1 MKGDNMTKSKD
12 KNQEHNYK
20 KAPLTPPDL
29 DKVKE
34 VADNDKQKDLKDNK
48 VENKNKAFTTNKG
61 LKIAE
66 DGISLK
72 AGDRGPTLMEDFHF
86 REKIQHFDHERIP
99 ERIVHAR
106 GVGAH
111 GVFKCTKDMSEY
123 TKACLFTEV
132 GKETPLFTRI
142 STVAGF
148 RGSTDTARDVRGFA
162 IKFYTEEGNY
172 DIAGNNIPVFII
184 QDAIKFP
191 DFVHAVKPEPDTE
204 VPQAQSAHD
213 TFWDFVSRN
222 QESAHM
228 TMWQMS
234 DRAIP
239 RSLRMVDGFGVHT
252 FRFINEDGKGTFVRF
267 QWNPQLGVHSRVW
280 DETLKVSGNDP
291 DSHRKDL
298 YDSINEGDYPVWD
311 FCVQLL
317 PEEKEFD
324 FDFDI
329 LDPTKVW
336 PESDIEKIKIGEI
349 TLNKNVDNY
358 FAETEQVA
366 FNPGNVIPGIDFSN
380 DPLLQ
385 GRLFSYTDT
394 QLIRLGG
401 PNFAQI
407 PINRPISEVH
417 NNQRDGWHQHMIP
430 KGPVSYMKSS
440 IDDQSPYYA
449 DASQGGYEHYQEK
462 IDARKVQARAD
473 SFRDHFSQATMF
485 YKSLSKVEQQ
495 HIINA
500 FSFELSKVKR
510 PEIRQNV
517 VDMFANVDKDMADE
531 IAKNVGAQMA
541 NAERGFDP
549 EGIKPIKKI
558 QDSRVPEFSQENTI
572 FKPDTLKVGIYS
584 DDEDDFDFKGL
595 TKAIKDKKAKAE
607 IIQGN
612 LQDTKDGVMVTH
624 RYETVHPV
632 LEDALIVIVPEKP
645 SHNFKKNIG
654 EFVSETFKH
663 YKPLWIIGDPS
674 DILTEDQQKADGV
687 MVSKD
692 SKDIDK
698 FIENL
703 TKQRFW
709 DRDGSN

>member
-687 MVSKD
+687 MISKD

>member
-1 MKGDNMTKSKD
+1 MANKED
-12 KNQEHNYK
+12 KNQKYDFK
-20 KAPLTPPDL
+20 KAPLTPPDI
-29 DKVKE
+29 DKVEQVK
-34 VADNDKQKDLKDNK
+34 DNAKQKDLETNKVDNK
-48 VENKNKAFTTNKG
+48 GKAFTTNKG
-61 LKIAE
+61 LKMAE
-66 DGISLK
+66 DEFSLK
-72 AGDRGPTLMEDFHF
+72 AGRRGPTLLEDFHL
-86 REKIQHFDHERIP
+86 REKIMHFDHERIP

-123 TKACLFTEV
+123 TKASLFTQE

-148 RGSTDTARDVRGFA
+148 RGSTDTPRDVRGFA
-162 IKFYTEEGNY
+162 LKFYTDEGNY
-172 DIAGNNIPVFII
+172 DIVGNNIPVFFI

-213 TFWDFVSRN
+213 TFWDFVSKN
-222 QESAHM
+222 QESAH
-228 TMWQMS
+228 TVMWAMS

-239 RSLRMVDGFGVHT
+239 LSLRMMDGFAVHT
-252 FRFINEDGKGTFVRF
+252 FRFVNAEGKGTFVRF

-291 DSHRKDL
+291 DSQRKDL
-298 YDSINEGDYPVWD
+298 YDAIDEGNYPVWD

-324 FDFDI
+324 YPFDI

-336 PESDIEKIKIGEI
+336 PEEDIPKVKIGEI
-349 TLNKNVDNY
+349 TLNRNVDNY

-366 FNPGNVIPGIDFSN
+366 FNPGNVVPGIDFSN

-394 QLIRLGG
+394 QLLRLGG

-417 NNQRDGWHQHMIP
+417 NNQRDGWHQHMIN
-430 KGPVSYMKSS
+430 KGPVSYHKSA
-440 IDDQSPYYA
+440 IDDQSPYYE
-449 DASQGGYEHYQEK
+449 SPENGGYEHYQEK
-462 IDARKVQARAD
+462 IDGRAIKDRDD
-473 SFRDHFSQATMF
+473 SFRDHFSQATSF
-485 YKSLSKVEQQ
+485 YKSLSKVEQE
-495 HIINA
+495 HIKNA

-517 VDMFANVDKDMADE
+517 VDMFANVDKDMAAE
-531 IAKNVGAQMA
+531 IAKNVGADTPD
-541 NAERGFDP
+541 AERGFDP
-549 EGIKPIKKI
+549 VGIKASKEALEVKM
-558 QDSRVPEFSQENTI
+558 PEFSQENTI

-584 DDEDDFDFKGL
+584 DSDDDFDFKSL
-595 TKAIKDKKAKAE
+595 VKSIKNSKAKAE
-607 IIQGN
+607 IIQAD

-624 RYETVHPV
+624 RYETIHPV
-632 LEDALIVIVPEKP
+632 LEDALIIVVPEKP
-645 SHNFKKNIG
+645 SHEFSKNVG
-654 EFVSETFKH
+654 EFAKETFKH
-663 YKPLWIIGDPS
+663 YKPLWIIGDAS
-674 DILTEDQQKADGV
+674 DILSDDQQKADGV
-687 MVSKD
+687 MVTKD

>member
-1 MKGDNMTKSKD
+1 MAKGKD
-12 KNQEHNYK
+12 KDQEHNYK

-531 IAKNVGAQMA
+531 IAKNVGAEKA

-663 YKPLWIIGDPS
+663 YKPLWIIGDPL

-687 MVSKD
+687 MISKD

>member
-1 MKGDNMTKSKD
+1 MAKKDNENKTHD
-12 KNQEHNYK
+12 FK
-20 KAPLTPPDL
+20 KAPLTPPGL
-29 DKVKE
+29 DKAKE
-34 VADNDKQKDLKDNK
+34 VADNDKQKQLKNHK
-48 VENKNKAFTTNKG
+48 VDNKNKAFTTNKG

-66 DGISLK
+66 DEFSLK
-72 AGDRGPTLMEDFHF
+72 TGERGPTLIEDFHF
-86 REKIQHFDHERIP
+86 REKMQHFDHERIP

-123 TKACLFTEV
+123 TKAGLFTEE
-132 GKETPLFTRI
+132 GKETALFTRI

-148 RGSTDTARDVRGFA
+148 RGSTDTPRDVRGFA
-162 IKFYTEEGNY
+162 LKFYTDEGNY
-172 DIAGNNIPVFII
+172 DLVGNNMPVFII

-213 TFWDFVSRN
+213 TFWDFVTRN

-239 RSLRMVDGFGVHT
+239 RSLRMIDGFGVHT
-252 FRFINEDGKGTFVRF
+252 YRFVNAEGKGTFVRF
-267 QWNPQLGVHSRVW
+267 QWNPHLGVHSRVW

-298 YDSINEGDYPVWD
+298 YDAIDEGDYPVWD

-336 PESDIEKIKIGEI
+336 PEEDIEKIKIGEI

-366 FNPGNVIPGIDFSN
+366 FNPGNVVPGIDFSN

-407 PINRPISEVH
+407 PINRPIVDVN

-430 KGPVSYMKSS
+430 KGPVSYMKST

-449 DASQGGYEHYQEK
+449 TPEEGGYEHYQEK
-462 IDARKVQARAD
+462 IDASKIQARAE
-473 SFRDHFSQATMF
+473 SFKDHFSQATAF
-485 YKSLSKVEQQ
+485 YKSLSEVEQD
-495 HIINA
+495 HIKNA
-500 FSFELSKVKR
+500 FSFELAKVKR

-517 VDMFANVDKDMADE
+517 VDMFANVDEDLAKE
-531 IAKNVGAQMA
+531 IAKNIGADTPD
-541 NAERGFDP
+541 AERGFDP
-549 EGIKPIKKI
+549 AGVKPTKEALKV
-558 QDSRVPEFSQENTI
+558 RMPEFSQEDTI

-595 TKAIKDKKAKAE
+595 TKSLKDKKAKPE
-607 IIQGN
+607 IIQEN

-632 LEDALIVIVPEKP
+632 LEDALIVVVPEKP
-645 SHNFKKNIG
+645 SHAFKKNVG
-654 EFVSETFKH
+654 EFVKETFKH
-663 YKPLWIIGDPS
+663 YKPLWIIGDAT
-674 DILTEDQQKADGV
+674 DILAEDKQKAEGV
-687 MVSKD
+687 MVTND

>member
-1 MKGDNMTKSKD
+1 MAKKED
-12 KNQEHNYK
+12 KNQEHNFK

-34 VADNDKQKDLKDNK
+34 VADNDKQKQLNNHKVDNK
-48 VENKNKAFTTNKG
+48 DQAFTTNKG

-66 DGISLK
+66 DEFSLK
-72 AGDRGPTLMEDFHF
+72 AGERGPTLIEDFHF
-86 REKIQHFDHERIP
+86 REKMQHFDHERIP

-123 TKACLFTEV
+123 TKAGLFTEE
-132 GKETPLFTRI
+132 GKETALFTRI

-148 RGSTDTARDVRGFA
+148 RGSTDTPRDVRGFA
-162 IKFYTEEGNY
+162 LKFYTDEGNY
-172 DIAGNNIPVFII
+172 DLVGNNMPVFII

-213 TFWDFVSRN
+213 TFWDFVTRN

-239 RSLRMVDGFGVHT
+239 RSLRMIDGFGIHT
-252 FRFINEDGKGTFVRF
+252 YRFVNAEGKGTFVRF
-267 QWNPQLGVHSRVW
+267 QWNPHLGVHSRVW

-291 DSHRKDL
+291 DSQRKDL
-298 YDSINEGDYPVWD
+298 YDAIDEGDYPVWD

-317 PEEKEFD
+317 PEENEFD

-336 PESDIEKIKIGEI
+336 PEEDIEKIKIGEI

-366 FNPGNVIPGIDFSN
+366 FNPGNVVPGIDFSN

-407 PINRPISEVH
+407 PINRPIVDVH

-430 KGPVSYMKSS
+430 KGPVSYMKSA

-449 DASQGGYEHYQEK
+449 TPEEGGYEHYQEK
-462 IDARKVQARAD
+462 IDARKIQARAE
-473 SFRDHFSQATMF
+473 SFKDHFSQATAF
-485 YKSLSKVEQQ
+485 YKSLSEVEQD
-495 HIINA
+495 HIKNA

-517 VDMFANVDKDMADE
+517 VDMFANVDEDLAKE
-531 IAKNVGAQMA
+531 IAKNIGADSP

-549 EGIKPIKKI
+549 AGVKPTKEALKV
-558 QDSRVPEFSQENTI
+558 RMPEFSQEDTI

-595 TKAIKDKKAKAE
+595 TKALKDKKAKPE
-607 IIQGN
+607 IIQEN

-632 LEDALIVIVPEKP
+632 LEDALIVVVPEKP
-645 SHNFKKNIG
+645 SQAFKKNVG
-654 EFVSETFKH
+654 EFVKETFKH
-663 YKPLWIIGDPS
+663 YKPLWIIGDPT
-674 DILTEDQQKADGV
+674 DILADDKQKAEGV
-687 MVSKD
+687 MVTKD
-692 SKDIDK
+692 SKEIDK

-709 DRDGSN
+709 DRDGSI

>member
-1 MKGDNMTKSKD
+1 MAKKED
-12 KNQEHNYK
+12 KNQEHNFK

-34 VADNDKQKDLKDNK
+34 VADNDKQKQLNNHKVDNK
-48 VENKNKAFTTNKG
+48 DQAFTTNKG

-66 DGISLK
+66 DEFSLK
-72 AGDRGPTLMEDFHF
+72 AGERGPTLIEDFHF
-86 REKIQHFDHERIP
+86 REKMQHFDHERIP

-123 TKACLFTEV
+123 TKAGLFTEE
-132 GKETPLFTRI
+132 GKETALFTRI

-148 RGSTDTARDVRGFA
+148 RGSTDTPRDVRGFA
-162 IKFYTEEGNY
+162 LKFYTDEGNY
-172 DIAGNNIPVFII
+172 DLVGNNMPVFII

-213 TFWDFVSRN
+213 TFWDFVTRN

-239 RSLRMVDGFGVHT
+239 RSLRMIDGFGIHT
-252 FRFINEDGKGTFVRF
+252 YRFVNAEGKGTFVRF
-267 QWNPQLGVHSRVW
+267 QWNPHLGVHSRVW

-291 DSHRKDL
+291 DSQRKDL
-298 YDSINEGDYPVWD
+298 YDAIDEGDYPVWD

-336 PESDIEKIKIGEI
+336 PEEDIEKIKIGEI

-366 FNPGNVIPGIDFSN
+366 FNPGNVVPGIDFSN

-407 PINRPISEVH
+407 PINRPIVDVH

-430 KGPVSYMKSS
+430 KGPVSYMKSA

-449 DASQGGYEHYQEK
+449 TPEEGGYEHYQEK
-462 IDARKVQARAD
+462 IDARKIQARAE
-473 SFRDHFSQATMF
+473 SFKDHFSQATAF
-485 YKSLSKVEQQ
+485 YKSLSEVEQD
-495 HIINA
+495 HIKNA

-517 VDMFANVDKDMADE
+517 VDMFANVDEDLAKE
-531 IAKNVGAQMA
+531 IAKNIGADTP

-549 EGIKPIKKI
+549 AGVKPTKEALKV
-558 QDSRVPEFSQENTI
+558 RMPEFSQEDTI

-595 TKAIKDKKAKAE
+595 TKALKDKKAKPE
-607 IIQGN
+607 IIQEN

-632 LEDALIVIVPEKP
+632 LEDALIVVVPEK
-645 SHNFKKNIG
+645 SSQAFKKNVG
-654 EFVSETFKH
+654 EFVKETFKH
-663 YKPLWIIGDPS
+663 YKPLWIIGDPT
-674 DILTEDQQKADGV
+674 DILADDKQKAEGV
-687 MVSKD
+687 MVTKD
-692 SKDIDK
+692 GKEIDK

-709 DRDGSN
+709 DRDGSI

>member
-1 MKGDNMTKSKD
+1 MAKKDD
-12 KNQEHNYK
+12 KNQKHNFK

-34 VADNDKQKDLKDNK
+34 VADNDKQKQLKNHKVDNK
-48 VENKNKAFTTNKG
+48 DQAFTTNKG

-66 DGISLK
+66 DEFSLK
-72 AGDRGPTLMEDFHF
+72 AGERGPTLIEDFHL
-86 REKIQHFDHERIP
+86 REKIMHFDHERIP

-123 TKACLFTEV
+123 TKAGLFTEE
-132 GKETPLFTRI
+132 GKETALFTRI

-148 RGSTDTARDVRGFA
+148 RGSTDTPRDVRGFA
-162 IKFYTEEGNY
+162 LKFYTEEGNY
-172 DIAGNNIPVFII
+172 DLVGNNMPIFII

-239 RSLRMVDGFGVHT
+239 RSLRMIDGFGIHT
-252 FRFINEDGKGTFVRF
+252 YRFVNAEGKGTFVRF

-298 YDSINEGDYPVWD
+298 YDAIDEGDYPVWD

-336 PESDIEKIKIGEI
+336 PEEDIEKIKIGEI

-366 FNPGNVIPGIDFSN
+366 FNPGNVVPGIDFSN

-407 PINRPISEVH
+407 PINRPIVDVH

-430 KGPVSYMKSS
+430 KGPVSYMKST

-449 DASQGGYEHYQEK
+449 KPEEGGYEHYQEK
-462 IDARKVQARAD
+462 IDARKIQARAE
-473 SFRDHFSQATMF
+473 SFRDHFSQATAF
-485 YKSLSKVEQQ
+485 YKSLSEVEQD
-495 HIINA
+495 HIKNA
-500 FSFELSKVKR
+500 FSFELAKVKR

-517 VDMFANVDKDMADE
+517 VDMFVNVDEDLAKE
-531 IAKNVGAQMA
+531 IAKNIGADTPD
-541 NAERGFDP
+541 AERGFDP
-549 EGIKPIKKI
+549 AGVKPTKEALKV
-558 QDSRVPEFSQENTI
+558 RMPEFSQEKTI

-595 TKAIKDKKAKAE
+595 TKALKDKKAKPE
-607 IIQGN
+607 IIQEN

-632 LEDALIVIVPEKP
+632 LEDALIVVVPEKP
-645 SHNFKKNIG
+645 SHDFKKNVG
-654 EFVSETFKH
+654 EFVDETFKH
-663 YKPLWIIGDPS
+663 YKPLWIIGDAT
-674 DILTEDQQKADGV
+674 DILAEDKQKADGV
-687 MVSKD
+687 MVTKD

>member
-1 MKGDNMTKSKD
+1 MAKKQDNNK
-12 KNQEHNYK
+12 EHDFK
-20 KAPLTPPDL
+20 KAPLTPPDI
-29 DKVKE
+29 DKVE
-34 VADNDKQKDLKDNK
+34 QVADNAKQKDLEYNK
-48 VENKNKAFTTNKG
+48 VDNKNKAFTTNKG
-61 LKIAE
+61 LKMAE
-66 DGISLK
+66 DEFSLK
-72 AGDRGPTLMEDFHF
+72 AGRRGPTLIEDFHL
-86 REKIQHFDHERIP
+86 REKIMHFDHERIP

-123 TKACLFTEV
+123 TKASIFTEE

-148 RGSTDTARDVRGFA
+148 RGSTDTPRDVRGFA
-162 IKFYTEEGNY
+162 LKFYTEEGNY
-172 DIAGNNIPVFII
+172 DIVGNNMPIFII

-239 RSLRMVDGFGVHT
+239 RSLRMIDGFGIHT
-252 FRFINEDGKGTFVRF
+252 FRFVNAEGKGTFVRF

-291 DSHRKDL
+291 DSQRKDL
-298 YDSINEGDYPVWD
+298 YDAIDEGDYPVWD

-324 FDFDI
+324 FPFDI

-336 PESDIEKIKIGEI
+336 PEEHIEKIKIGEI
-349 TLNKNVDNY
+349 TLNRNVDNF

-366 FNPGNVIPGIDFSN
+366 FNPGNVIPGIDFTN

-394 QLIRLGG
+394 QLLRLGG

-417 NNQRDGWHQHMIP
+417 NNQRDGWHQHMIN
-430 KGPVSYMKSS
+430 KGPVSYHKSA
-440 IDDQSPYYA
+440 IDDQSPYYESA
-449 DASQGGYEHYQEK
+449 ENGGYEHYQEK
-462 IDARKVQARAD
+462 IDGVVIKDRDD
-473 SFRDHFSQATMF
+473 SFRDHFSQATAF
-485 YKSLSKVEQQ
+485 YKSLSEVEQK
-495 HIINA
+495 HIKDA
-500 FSFELSKVKR
+500 FSFELSKVRR

-517 VDMFANVDKDMADE
+517 VDMFANVDEKLAEE
-531 IAKNVGAQMA
+531 IAKNVGAQKP

-549 EGIKPIKKI
+549 VGVKPSKEA
-558 QDSRVPEFSQENTI
+558 QDVKMPEFSQEATI
-572 FKPDTLKVGIYS
+572 FKADTLKVGIYS
-584 DDEDDFDFKGL
+584 DNDDNFDFKGL
-595 TKAIKDKKAKAE
+595 VKSIKDNNAKAE
-607 IIQGN
+607 IIQGD
-612 LQDTKDGVMVTH
+612 LQDTKDGQMVKH

-632 LEDALIVIVPEKP
+632 LEDALIVVVPEKP
-645 SHNFKKNIG
+645 SHDFIKNVG
-654 EFVSETFKH
+654 EFVEETFKH
-663 YKPLWIIGDPS
+663 YKPIWVIGDAS
-674 DILTEDQQKADGV
+674 DILSSEQEKADGV
-687 MVSKD
+687 MVTKD

-703 TKQRFW
+703 AKQRFW

>member
-1 MKGDNMTKSKD
+1 MRVCIKRPNVNKIKGDNNGKKQD
-12 KNQEHNYK
+12 NNKEHDFK
-20 KAPLTPPDL
+20 KAPLTPPDI
-29 DKVKE
+29 DKVE
-34 VADNDKQKDLKDNK
+34 QVADNAKQKDLEYNK
-48 VENKNKAFTTNKG
+48 VDNKNKAFTTNKG
-61 LKIAE
+61 LKMAE
-66 DGISLK
+66 DEFSLK
-72 AGDRGPTLMEDFHF
+72 AGRRGPTLIEDFHL
-86 REKIQHFDHERIP
+86 REKIMHFDHERIP

-123 TKACLFTEV
+123 TKASIFTEE

-148 RGSTDTARDVRGFA
+148 RGSTDTPRDVRGFA
-162 IKFYTEEGNY
+162 LKFYTEEGNY
-172 DIAGNNIPVFII
+172 DIVGNNMPIFII

-239 RSLRMVDGFGVHT
+239 RSLRMIDGFGVHT
-252 FRFINEDGKGTFVRF
+252 YRFVNAEGKGTFVRF

-291 DSHRKDL
+291 DSQRKDL
-298 YDSINEGDYPVWD
+298 YDAIDEGDYPVWD

-336 PESDIEKIKIGEI
+336 PEEDIEKIKIGEI

-366 FNPGNVIPGIDFSN
+366 FNPGNVVPGIDFSN

-401 PNFAQI
+401 PNFAHI
-407 PINRPISEVH
+407 PINRPIVDVN

-430 KGPVSYMKSS
+430 KGPVSYMNS
-440 IDDQSPYYA
+440 Y
-449 DASQGGYEHYQEK
+449 
-462 IDARKVQARAD
+462 
-473 SFRDHFSQATMF
+473 
-485 YKSLSKVEQQ
+485 
-495 HIINA
+495 
-500 FSFELSKVKR
+500 
-510 PEIRQNV
+510 
-517 VDMFANVDKDMADE
+517 
-531 IAKNVGAQMA
+531 
-541 NAERGFDP
+541 
-549 EGIKPIKKI
+549 
-558 QDSRVPEFSQENTI
+558 
-572 FKPDTLKVGIYS
+572 
-584 DDEDDFDFKGL
+584 
-595 TKAIKDKKAKAE
+595 
-607 IIQGN
+607 
-612 LQDTKDGVMVTH
+612 
-624 RYETVHPV
+624 
-632 LEDALIVIVPEKP
+632 
-645 SHNFKKNIG
+645 
-654 EFVSETFKH
+654 
-663 YKPLWIIGDPS
+663 
-674 DILTEDQQKADGV
+674 
-687 MVSKD
+687 
-692 SKDIDK
+692 
-698 FIENL
+698 
-703 TKQRFW
+703 
-709 DRDGSN
+709 

>member
-1 MKGDNMTKSKD
+1 MAKKQDNNK
-12 KNQEHNYK
+12 EHDFK
-20 KAPLTPPDL
+20 KAPLTPPDI
-29 DKVKE
+29 DKVE
-34 VADNDKQKDLKDNK
+34 QVADNAKQKDLEYNK
-48 VENKNKAFTTNKG
+48 VDNKNKAFTTNKG
-61 LKIAE
+61 LKMAE
-66 DGISLK
+66 DEFSLK
-72 AGDRGPTLMEDFHF
+72 AGRRGPTLIEDFHL
-86 REKIQHFDHERIP
+86 REKIMHFDHERIP

-123 TKACLFTEV
+123 TKASIFTEE

-148 RGSTDTARDVRGFA
+148 RGSTDTPRDVRGFA
-162 IKFYTEEGNY
+162 LKFYTEEGNY
-172 DIAGNNIPVFII
+172 DIVGNNIPVFFI

-228 TMWQMS
+228 TMWAMS

-239 RSLRMVDGFGVHT
+239 LSLRMMDGFAVHT
-252 FRFINEDGKGTFVRF
+252 FRFVNAEGKGTFVRF

-291 DSHRKDL
+291 DSQRKDL
-298 YDSINEGDYPVWD
+298 YDAIDEGNYPVWD

-324 FDFDI
+324 FPFDI

-336 PESDIEKIKIGEI
+336 PEEHIEKIKIGEI
-349 TLNKNVDNY
+349 TLNRNVDNF

-366 FNPGNVIPGIDFSN
+366 FNPGNVIPGIDFTN

-394 QLIRLGG
+394 QLLRLGG

-417 NNQRDGWHQHMIP
+417 NNQRDGWHQHMIN
-430 KGPVSYMKSS
+430 KGPVSYHKSA
-440 IDDQSPYYA
+440 IDDQSPYYESA
-449 DASQGGYEHYQEK
+449 ENGGYEHYQEK
-462 IDARKVQARAD
+462 IDGVVIKDRDD
-473 SFRDHFSQATMF
+473 SFRDHFSQATAF
-485 YKSLSKVEQQ
+485 YKSLSEVEQK
-495 HIINA
+495 HIKDA
-500 FSFELSKVKR
+500 FSFELSKVRR

-517 VDMFANVDKDMADE
+517 VDMFANVDEKLAEE
-531 IAKNVGAQMA
+531 IAKNVGAQKP

-549 EGIKPIKKI
+549 AGVKPSKEAQAVKM
-558 QDSRVPEFSQENTI
+558 PEFSQEDTI
-572 FKPDTLKVGIYS
+572 FKADTLKVGIYS
-584 DDEDDFDFKGL
+584 DNDDDFDFKGL
-595 TKAIKDKKAKAE
+595 VKAIKDNKAKAE
-607 IIQGN
+607 IIQGD
-612 LQDTKDGVMVTH
+612 LQDTKDGQMVKH

-632 LEDALIVIVPEKP
+632 LEDALIVVVPEKP
-645 SHNFKKNIG
+645 SHDFSKNVG
-654 EFVSETFKH
+654 EFVEETFKH
-663 YKPLWIIGDPS
+663 YKPIWVIGDAS
-674 DILTEDQQKADGV
+674 DILSSEQEKADGV
-687 MVSKD
+687 MVTKD

-703 TKQRFW
+703 AKQRFW
-709 DRDGSN
+709 GRDGSN

>member
-1 MKGDNMTKSKD
+1 MAKKED
-12 KNQEHNYK
+12 KNQEHNFK

-34 VADNDKQKDLKDNK
+34 VADNDKQKQLNNHKVDNK
-48 VENKNKAFTTNKG
+48 DQAFTTNKG

-66 DGISLK
+66 DEFSLK
-72 AGDRGPTLMEDFHF
+72 AGERGPTLIEDFHF
-86 REKIQHFDHERIP
+86 REKMQHFDHERIP

-123 TKACLFTEV
+123 TKAGLFTEE
-132 GKETPLFTRI
+132 GKETALFTRI

-148 RGSTDTARDVRGFA
+148 RGSTDTPRDVRGFA
-162 IKFYTEEGNY
+162 LKFYTDEGNY
-172 DIAGNNIPVFII
+172 DLVGNNMPVFII

-213 TFWDFVSRN
+213 TFWDFVTRN

-239 RSLRMVDGFGVHT
+239 RSLRMIDGFGIHT
-252 FRFINEDGKGTFVRF
+252 YRFVNAEGKGTFVRF
-267 QWNPQLGVHSRVW
+267 QWNPHLGVHSRVW

-291 DSHRKDL
+291 DSQRKDL
-298 YDSINEGDYPVWD
+298 YDAIDEGDYPVWD

-336 PESDIEKIKIGEI
+336 PEEDIEKIKIGEI

-366 FNPGNVIPGIDFSN
+366 FNPGNVVPGIDFSN

-407 PINRPISEVH
+407 PINRPIVDVH

-430 KGPVSYMKSS
+430 KGPVSYMKSA

-449 DASQGGYEHYQEK
+449 TPEEGGYEHYQEK
-462 IDARKVQARAD
+462 IDARKIQARAE
-473 SFRDHFSQATMF
+473 SFKDHFSQATAF
-485 YKSLSKVEQQ
+485 YKSLSEVEQD
-495 HIINA
+495 HIKNA

-517 VDMFANVDKDMADE
+517 VDMFANVDEDLAKE
-531 IAKNVGAQMA
+531 IAKNIGADTP

-549 EGIKPIKKI
+549 AGVKPTKEALKV
-558 QDSRVPEFSQENTI
+558 RMPEFSQEDTI

-595 TKAIKDKKAKAE
+595 TKALKDKKAKPE
-607 IIQGN
+607 IIQEN

-632 LEDALIVIVPEKP
+632 LEDALIVVVPEKP
-645 SHNFKKNIG
+645 SQAFKKNVG
-654 EFVSETFKH
+654 EFVKETFKH
-663 YKPLWIIGDPS
+663 YKPLWIIGDPT
-674 DILTEDQQKADGV
+674 DILADDKQKAEGV
-687 MVSKD
+687 MVTKD
-692 SKDIDK
+692 SKEINK

-709 DRDGSN
+709 DRDGSI

>member
-1 MKGDNMTKSKD
+1 MAKNKD
-12 KNQEHNYK
+12 KNQEHKYK

-34 VADNDKQKDLKDNK
+34 VTDNDKQKDLKANKVDNK
-48 VENKNKAFTTNKG
+48 GEAFTTNKG
-61 LKIAE
+61 LKLSE
-66 DGISLK
+66 EEFSLK

-86 REKIQHFDHERIP
+86 REKMQHFDHERIP

-123 TKACLFTEV
+123 TKAGLFTEV
-132 GKETPLFTRI
+132 GKETALFTRI
-142 STVAGF
+142 STVAGS
-148 RGSTDTARDVRGFA
+148 RGSVDTPRDVRGFA
-162 IKFYTEEGNY
+162 LKFYTDEGNY
-172 DIAGNNIPVFII
+172 DLVGNNIPVFFI

-213 TFWDFVSRN
+213 TFWDFITRN

-228 TMWQMS
+228 TMWAMS

-239 RSLRMVDGFGVHT
+239 LNLRTIDGFGVHT
-252 FRFINEDGKGTFVRF
+252 YRFVNAEGKGTYVRF

-291 DSHRKDL
+291 DSQRKDL
-298 YDSINEGDYPVWD
+298 YEAIDEGNYPVWD

-366 FNPGNVIPGIDFSN
+366 FNPGNVVPGIDFSN

-394 QLIRLGG
+394 QLLRLGG

-407 PINRPISEVH
+407 PINRPIVEVH
-417 NNQRDGWHQHMIP
+417 NNQRDGWHQDMIA
-430 KGPVSYMKSS
+430 KGPVSYMKSA
-440 IDDQSPYYA
+440 IDDQSPHYP
-449 DASQGGYEHYQEK
+449 DASEGGYEHYQEK
-462 IDARKVQARAD
+462 VDGKKIQARTE

-485 YKSLSKVEQQ
+485 YKSLSEVEQE

-517 VDMFANVDKDMADE
+517 VDMFANVDEDMAKE
-531 IAKNVGAQMA
+531 IAKNIGTESPDK
-541 NAERGFDP
+541 ERGFDP
-549 EGIKPIKKI
+549 EGIKAIKKV

-572 FKPDTLKVGIYS
+572 FKADTLKVGIYS

-595 TKAIKDKKAKAE
+595 IKGLEDKKAKAE
-607 IIQGN
+607 IIQAN
-612 LQDTKDGVMVTH
+612 LQNTKDGSMVKH
-624 RYETVHPV
+624 RYESIHPS
-632 LEDALIVIVPEKP
+632 LEDALIIVVPKKA
-645 SHNFKKNIG
+645 SKAFKKNVG
-654 EFVSETFKH
+654 EFANETFKH
-663 YKPLWIIGDPS
+663 YKPLWIIGDPK
-674 DILTEDQQKADGV
+674 DILSEDKQKAEGV

-692 SKDIDK
+692 AKDIDK

-703 TKQRFW
+703 TQQRFW
-709 DRDGSN
+709 NRDGSN

>member
-1 MKGDNMTKSKD
+1 MANKED
-12 KNQEHNYK
+12 KNQKYDFK
-20 KAPLTPPDL
+20 KAPLTPPDI
-29 DKVKE
+29 DKVEQVK
-34 VADNDKQKDLKDNK
+34 DNAKQKDLETNKVDNK
-48 VENKNKAFTTNKG
+48 GKAFTTNKG
-61 LKIAE
+61 LKMAE
-66 DGISLK
+66 DEFSLK
-72 AGDRGPTLMEDFHF
+72 AGRRGPTLLEDFHL
-86 REKIQHFDHERIP
+86 REKIMHFDHERIP

-123 TKACLFTEV
+123 TKASLFTQE

-148 RGSTDTARDVRGFA
+148 RGSTDTPRDVRGFA
-162 IKFYTEEGNY
+162 LKFYTDEGNY
-172 DIAGNNIPVFII
+172 DIVGNNIPVFFI

-213 TFWDFVSRN
+213 TFWDFVSKN
-222 QESAHM
+222 QESAH
-228 TMWQMS
+228 TVMWAMS

-239 RSLRMVDGFGVHT
+239 LSLRMMDGFAVHT
-252 FRFINEDGKGTFVRF
+252 FRFVNAEGKGTFVRF

-291 DSHRKDL
+291 DSQRKDL
-298 YDSINEGDYPVWD
+298 YDAIDEGNYPVWD

-324 FDFDI
+324 YPFDI

-336 PESDIEKIKIGEI
+336 PEEDIPKVRIGEI
-349 TLNKNVDNY
+349 TLNRNVDNY

-366 FNPGNVIPGIDFSN
+366 FNPGNVVPGIDFSN

-394 QLIRLGG
+394 QLLRLGG

-417 NNQRDGWHQHMIP
+417 NNQRDGWHQHMIN
-430 KGPVSYMKSS
+430 KGPVSYHKSA
-440 IDDQSPYYA
+440 IDDQSPYYESPE
-449 DASQGGYEHYQEK
+449 DGGYEHYQEK
-462 IDARKVQARAD
+462 IDGRAIKDRDD
-473 SFRDHFSQATMF
+473 SFRDHFSQATSF
-485 YKSLSKVEQQ
+485 YKSLSKVEQE
-495 HIINA
+495 HIKNA

-517 VDMFANVDKDMADE
+517 VDMFANVDKDMAAE
-531 IAKNVGAQMA
+531 IAKNVGADTPD
-541 NAERGFDP
+541 AERGFDP
-549 EGIKPIKKI
+549 VGIKASKEALEVKM
-558 QDSRVPEFSQENTI
+558 PEFSQENTI

-584 DDEDDFDFKGL
+584 DSDDDFDFKSL
-595 TKAIKDKKAKAE
+595 VKSIKDSKAKAE
-607 IIQGN
+607 IIQAD

-624 RYETVHPV
+624 RYETIHPV
-632 LEDALIVIVPEKP
+632 LEDALIIVVPEKP
-645 SHNFKKNIG
+645 SHEFSKNVG
-654 EFVSETFKH
+654 EFAKETFKH
-663 YKPLWIIGDPS
+663 YKPLWIIGDAR
-674 DILTEDQQKADGV
+674 DILSDDQQKADGV
-687 MVSKD
+687 MVTKD

>member
-1 MKGDNMTKSKD
+1 MAKKDNENKKYD
-12 KNQEHNYK
+12 FK
-20 KAPLTPPDL
+20 KAPLTPPGL

-34 VADNDKQKDLKDNK
+34 VSDNDKQKQLKNHK
-48 VENKNKAFTTNKG
+48 VDNKNKAFTTNKG

-66 DGISLK
+66 DEISLK
-72 AGDRGPTLMEDFHF
+72 VGDRGPTLIEDFHF
-86 REKIQHFDHERIP
+86 REKMQHFDHERIP

-123 TKACLFTEV
+123 TKAGLFTEE
-132 GKETPLFTRI
+132 GKETALFTRI

-162 IKFYTEEGNY
+162 LKFYTDEGNY
-172 DIAGNNIPVFII
+172 DLVGNNIPVFII

-239 RSLRMVDGFGVHT
+239 RSLRMIDGFGVHT
-252 FRFINEDGKGTFVRF
+252 YRFINEEGKGTFVRF

-280 DETLKVSGNDP
+280 DETLKVSGADP

-298 YDSINEGDYPVWD
+298 YDAIDGGDYPVWD

-317 PEEKEFD
+317 PEDKEFD

-336 PESDIEKIKIGEI
+336 PEEDIEKIKIGEI
-349 TLNKNVDNY
+349 ILNKNVDNY

-366 FNPGNVIPGIDFSN
+366 FNPGNVVPGIDFTN

-407 PINRPISEVH
+407 PINRPIVDVT

-430 KGPVSYMKSS
+430 KGPVAYMKSA

-449 DASQGGYEHYQEK
+449 SAEEGGYEHYQEK
-462 IDARKVQARAD
+462 IDGRKIQARSE
-473 SFRDHFSQATMF
+473 SFRDHFSQATAF
-485 YKSLSKVEQQ
+485 YKSLSEVEQD
-495 HIINA
+495 HIKNA
-500 FSFELSKVKR
+500 FSFELAKVKR

-517 VDMFANVDKDMADE
+517 VDMFANVDEDLAKE
-531 IAKNVGAQMA
+531 IAKNIGADTP

-549 EGIKPIKKI
+549 TGIKPTKEALEV
-558 QDSRVPEFSQENTI
+558 RMPEFSQEDTI

-595 TKAIKDKKAKAE
+595 TKALKDKKAKPE
-607 IIQGN
+607 IIQAN

-624 RYETVHPV
+624 RYQSVHPV
-632 LEDALIVIVPEKP
+632 LEDALIVVVPEKP
-645 SHNFKKNIG
+645 SHEFSKNVG
-654 EFVSETFKH
+654 EFVEETFKH

-674 DILTEDQQKADGV
+674 DILSEDKQKAPGV
-687 MVSKD
+687 IVSED

>member
-462 IDARKVQARAD
+462 IDARKVQTRAD

>member
-1 MKGDNMTKSKD
+1 MANKED
-12 KNQEHNYK
+12 KNQKYDFK
-20 KAPLTPPDL
+20 KAPLTPPDI
-29 DKVKE
+29 DKVEQVK
-34 VADNDKQKDLKDNK
+34 DNAKQKDLETNKVDNK
-48 VENKNKAFTTNKG
+48 GKAFTTNKG
-61 LKIAE
+61 LKMAE
-66 DGISLK
+66 DEFSLK
-72 AGDRGPTLMEDFHF
+72 VGRRGPTLLEDFHL
-86 REKIQHFDHERIP
+86 REKIMHFDHERIP

-123 TKACLFTEV
+123 TKASLFTQE

-148 RGSTDTARDVRGFA
+148 RGSTDTPRDVRGFA
-162 IKFYTEEGNY
+162 LKFYTDEGNY
-172 DIAGNNIPVFII
+172 DIVGNNIPVFFI

-213 TFWDFVSRN
+213 TFWDFVSKN
-222 QESAHM
+222 QESAH
-228 TMWQMS
+228 TVMWAMS

-239 RSLRMVDGFGVHT
+239 LSLRMMDGFAVHT
-252 FRFINEDGKGTFVRF
+252 FRFVNAEGKGTFVRF

-291 DSHRKDL
+291 DSQRKDL
-298 YDSINEGDYPVWD
+298 YDAIDEGNYPVWD

-324 FDFDI
+324 YPFDI

-336 PESDIEKIKIGEI
+336 PEEDIPKVKIGEI
-349 TLNKNVDNY
+349 TLNRNVDNY

-366 FNPGNVIPGIDFSN
+366 FNPGNVVPGIDFSN

-394 QLIRLGG
+394 QLLRLGG

-417 NNQRDGWHQHMIP
+417 NNQRDGWHQHMIN
-430 KGPVSYMKSS
+430 KGPVSYHKSA
-440 IDDQSPYYA
+440 IDDQSPYYESPE
-449 DASQGGYEHYQEK
+449 DGGYEHYQEK
-462 IDARKVQARAD
+462 IDGRAIKDRDD
-473 SFRDHFSQATMF
+473 SFRDHFSQATSF
-485 YKSLSKVEQQ
+485 YKSLSKVEQE
-495 HIINA
+495 HIKNA

-517 VDMFANVDKDMADE
+517 VDMFANVDKDMAAE
-531 IAKNVGAQMA
+531 IAKNVGADTPD
-541 NAERGFDP
+541 AERGFDP
-549 EGIKPIKKI
+549 VGIKASKEALEVKM
-558 QDSRVPEFSQENTI
+558 PEFSQENTI

-584 DDEDDFDFKGL
+584 DSDDDFDFKSL
-595 TKAIKDKKAKAE
+595 VKSIKDSKAKAE
-607 IIQGN
+607 IIQAD

-624 RYETVHPV
+624 RYETIHPV
-632 LEDALIVIVPEKP
+632 LEDALIIVVPEKP
-645 SHNFKKNIG
+645 SHEFSKNVG
-654 EFVSETFKH
+654 EFAKETFKH
-663 YKPLWIIGDPS
+663 YKPLWIIGDAR
-674 DILTEDQQKADGV
+674 DILSDDQQKADGV
-687 MVSKD
+687 MVTKD

>member
-1 MKGDNMTKSKD
+1 MDKKDN
-12 KNQEHNYK
+12 KNKTHDFK
-20 KAPLTPPDL
+20 KAPLTPPGL
-29 DKVKE
+29 DKAKE
-34 VADNDKQKDLKDNK
+34 VADNDKQKQLKNHK
-48 VENKNKAFTTNKG
+48 VDNKNKAFTTNKG

-66 DGISLK
+66 DEFSLK
-72 AGDRGPTLMEDFHF
+72 AGDRGPTLIEDFHF
-86 REKIQHFDHERIP
+86 REKMQHFDHERIP

-123 TKACLFTEV
+123 TKAGLFTEE
-132 GKETPLFTRI
+132 GKETALFTRI

-148 RGSTDTARDVRGFA
+148 RGSTDTPRDVRGFA
-162 IKFYTEEGNY
+162 LKFYTDEGNY
-172 DIAGNNIPVFII
+172 DLVGNNMPVFII

-213 TFWDFVSRN
+213 TFWDFVTRN

-239 RSLRMVDGFGVHT
+239 RSLRMIDGFGVHT
-252 FRFINEDGKGTFVRF
+252 YRFVNAEGKGTFVRF
-267 QWNPQLGVHSRVW
+267 QWNPHLGVHSRVW

-298 YDSINEGDYPVWD
+298 YDAIDEGDYPVWD

-336 PESDIEKIKIGEI
+336 PEEDIEKIKIGEI

-366 FNPGNVIPGIDFSN
+366 FNPGNVVPGIDFSN

-407 PINRPISEVH
+407 PINRPIVDVN

-430 KGPVSYMKSS
+430 KGPVSYMKST

-449 DASQGGYEHYQEK
+449 TPEEGGYEHYQEK
-462 IDARKVQARAD
+462 IDARKIQARAE
-473 SFRDHFSQATMF
+473 SFKDHFSQATAF
-485 YKSLSKVEQQ
+485 YKSLSEVEQD
-495 HIINA
+495 HIKNA
-500 FSFELSKVKR
+500 FSFELAKVKR

-517 VDMFANVDKDMADE
+517 VDMFANVDEDLAKE
-531 IAKNVGAQMA
+531 IAKNIGADTPD
-541 NAERGFDP
+541 AERGFDP
-549 EGIKPIKKI
+549 AGAKPTKEALKV
-558 QDSRVPEFSQENTI
+558 RMPEFSQEKTI

-595 TKAIKDKKAKAE
+595 TKALKDKKAKPE
-607 IIQGN
+607 IIQEN
-612 LQDTKDGVMVTH
+612 LQGTKDGVMVTH

-632 LEDALIVIVPEKP
+632 LEDALIVVVPEKP
-645 SHNFKKNIG
+645 SHAFKKNVG
-654 EFVSETFKH
+654 EFVKETFKH
-663 YKPLWIIGDPS
+663 YKPLWIIGDPT
-674 DILTEDQQKADGV
+674 DILADDKQKANGV
-687 MVSKD
+687 MVTND

>member
-1 MKGDNMTKSKD
+1 MAKGKD
-12 KNQEHNYK
+12 KDQEHNYK

-358 FAETEQVA
+358 FSETEQVA

-531 IAKNVGAQMA
+531 IAKNVGAQKA

-632 LEDALIVIVPEKP
+632 LEDALIVIVPDKP

-663 YKPLWIIGDPS
+663 YKPLWIIGDPL

-687 MVSKD
+687 MISKD

>member
-1 MKGDNMTKSKD
+1 MANKED
-12 KNQEHNYK
+12 KNQKYDFK
-20 KAPLTPPDL
+20 KAPLTPPDI
-29 DKVKE
+29 DKVEQVK
-34 VADNDKQKDLKDNK
+34 DNAKQKDLETNKVDNK
-48 VENKNKAFTTNKG
+48 GKAFTTNKG
-61 LKIAE
+61 LKMAE
-66 DGISLK
+66 DEFSLK
-72 AGDRGPTLMEDFHF
+72 AGRRGPTLLEDFHL
-86 REKIQHFDHERIP
+86 REKIMHFDHERIP

-123 TKACLFTEV
+123 TKASLFTQE

-148 RGSTDTARDVRGFA
+148 RGSTDTPRDVRGFA
-162 IKFYTEEGNY
+162 LKFYTDEGNY
-172 DIAGNNIPVFII
+172 DIVGNNIPVFFI

-213 TFWDFVSRN
+213 TFWDFVSKN
-222 QESAHM
+222 QESAH
-228 TMWQMS
+228 TVMWAMS

-239 RSLRMVDGFGVHT
+239 LSLRMMDGFAVHT
-252 FRFINEDGKGTFVRF
+252 FRFVNAEGKGTFVRF

-291 DSHRKDL
+291 DSQRKDL
-298 YDSINEGDYPVWD
+298 YDAIDEGNYPVWD

-324 FDFDI
+324 YPFDI

-336 PESDIEKIKIGEI
+336 PEEDIPKVKIGEI
-349 TLNKNVDNY
+349 TLNRNVDNY

-366 FNPGNVIPGIDFSN
+366 FNPGNVVPGIDFSN

-394 QLIRLGG
+394 QLLRLGG

-417 NNQRDGWHQHMIP
+417 NNQRDGWHQDMIN
-430 KGPVSYMKSS
+430 KGPVSYHKSA
-440 IDDQSPYYA
+440 IDDQSPYYE
-449 DASQGGYEHYQEK
+449 SPENGGYEHYQEK
-462 IDARKVQARAD
+462 IDGRAIKDRDD
-473 SFRDHFSQATMF
+473 SFRDHFSQATSF
-485 YKSLSKVEQQ
+485 YKSLSKVEQE
-495 HIINA
+495 HIKNA

-517 VDMFANVDKDMADE
+517 VDMFANVDKDMATE
-531 IAKNVGAQMA
+531 IAKNVGADTP

-549 EGIKPIKKI
+549 VGIKASKEALEVKM
-558 QDSRVPEFSQENTI
+558 PEFSQENTI

-584 DDEDDFDFKGL
+584 DSDDDFDFKSL
-595 TKAIKDKKAKAE
+595 VKSIKNSKAKAE
-607 IIQGN
+607 IIQAD

-624 RYETVHPV
+624 RYETIHPV
-632 LEDALIVIVPEKP
+632 LEDALIIVVPEKP
-645 SHNFKKNIG
+645 SHEFSKNVG
-654 EFVSETFKH
+654 EFAKETFKH
-663 YKPLWIIGDPS
+663 YKPLWIIGDAS
-674 DILTEDQQKADGV
+674 DILSDDQQKADGV
-687 MVSKD
+687 MVTKD

>member
-1 MKGDNMTKSKD
+1 MAKKDNENKKHD
-12 KNQEHNYK
+12 FK
-20 KAPLTPPDL
+20 KAPLTPPGL

-34 VADNDKQKDLKDNK
+34 VSDNDKQKQLKNHTVD
-48 VENKNKAFTTNKG
+48 NKNKAFTTNKG

-66 DGISLK
+66 DEISLK
-72 AGDRGPTLMEDFHF
+72 VGDRGPTLIEDFHF
-86 REKIQHFDHERIP
+86 REKMQHFDHERIP

-123 TKACLFTEV
+123 TKAGLFTEE
-132 GKETPLFTRI
+132 GKETALFTRI

-162 IKFYTEEGNY
+162 LKFYTDEGNY
-172 DIAGNNIPVFII
+172 DLVGNNIPVFII

-239 RSLRMVDGFGVHT
+239 RSLRMIDGFGVHT
-252 FRFINEDGKGTFVRF
+252 YRFINEEGKGTFVRF

-280 DETLKVSGNDP
+280 DETLKVSGADP

-298 YDSINEGDYPVWD
+298 YDAIDEGDYPVWD

-317 PEEKEFD
+317 PEDKEFD

-336 PESDIEKIKIGEI
+336 PEEDIEKIKIGEI
-349 TLNKNVDNY
+349 ILNKNVDNY

-366 FNPGNVIPGIDFSN
+366 FNPGNVVPGIDFTN

-407 PINRPISEVH
+407 PINRPIVDVT

-430 KGPVSYMKSS
+430 KGPVAYMKSA

-449 DASQGGYEHYQEK
+449 SAEEGGYEHYQEK
-462 IDARKVQARAD
+462 IDGRKIQARSE
-473 SFRDHFSQATMF
+473 SFRDHFSQATAF
-485 YKSLSKVEQQ
+485 YKSLSEVEQD
-495 HIINA
+495 HIKNA
-500 FSFELSKVKR
+500 FSFELAKVKR
-510 PEIRQNV
+510 LEIRQNV
-517 VDMFANVDKDMADE
+517 VDMFANVDEDLAKE
-531 IAKNVGAQMA
+531 IAKNIGADTP

-549 EGIKPIKKI
+549 TGIKPTKEALEV
-558 QDSRVPEFSQENTI
+558 RMPEFSQEDTI

-584 DDEDDFDFKGL
+584 DDDDDFDFKGL
-595 TKAIKDKKAKAE
+595 TKALKDKKAKPE
-607 IIQGN
+607 IIQAN

-624 RYETVHPV
+624 RYQSVHPV
-632 LEDALIVIVPEKP
+632 LEDALIVVVPEKP
-645 SHNFKKNIG
+645 SHEFSKNVG
-654 EFVSETFKH
+654 EFVEETFKH

-674 DILTEDQQKADGV
+674 DILSEDKQKAPGV
-687 MVSKD
+687 IVSED

>member
-1 MKGDNMTKSKD
+1 MAKKDNENKKHD
-12 KNQEHNYK
+12 FK
-20 KAPLTPPDL
+20 KAPLTPPGL

-34 VADNDKQKDLKDNK
+34 VSDNDKQKQLKNHK
-48 VENKNKAFTTNKG
+48 VDNKNKAFTTNKG

-66 DGISLK
+66 DEISLK
-72 AGDRGPTLMEDFHF
+72 VGDRGPTLIEDFHF
-86 REKIQHFDHERIP
+86 REKMQHFDHERIP

-123 TKACLFTEV
+123 TKAGLFTEE
-132 GKETPLFTRI
+132 GKETALFTRI

-162 IKFYTEEGNY
+162 LKFYTDEGNY
-172 DIAGNNIPVFII
+172 DLVGNNIPVFII

-239 RSLRMVDGFGVHT
+239 RSLRMIDGFGVHT
-252 FRFINEDGKGTFVRF
+252 YRFINEEGKGTFVRF

-280 DETLKVSGNDP
+280 DETLKVSGADP

-298 YDSINEGDYPVWD
+298 YDAIDEGDYPVWD

-317 PEEKEFD
+317 PEDKEFD

-336 PESDIEKIKIGEI
+336 PEEDIEKIKIGEI
-349 TLNKNVDNY
+349 ILNKNVDNY

-366 FNPGNVIPGIDFSN
+366 FNPGNVVPGIDFTN

-407 PINRPISEVH
+407 PINRPIVDVT

-430 KGPVSYMKSS
+430 KGPVAYMKSA

-449 DASQGGYEHYQEK
+449 SAEEGGYEHYQEK
-462 IDARKVQARAD
+462 IDGRKIQARSE
-473 SFRDHFSQATMF
+473 SFRDHFSQATAF
-485 YKSLSKVEQQ
+485 YKSLSEVEQD
-495 HIINA
+495 HIKNA
-500 FSFELSKVKR
+500 FSFELAKVKR

-517 VDMFANVDKDMADE
+517 VDMFANVDEDLAKE
-531 IAKNVGAQMA
+531 IAKNIGADTP
-541 NAERGFDP
+541 NAERGFNP
-549 EGIKPIKKI
+549 EGVKPTKEALKV
-558 QDSRVPEFSQENTI
+558 RMPEFSQEDTI

-595 TKAIKDKKAKAE
+595 TKALKDKKANPE
-607 IIQGN
+607 IIQAN

-624 RYETVHPV
+624 RYQSVHPV
-632 LEDALIVIVPEKP
+632 LEDALIVVVPEKP
-645 SHNFKKNIG
+645 SHEFSKNVG
-654 EFVSETFKH
+654 EFVEETFKH

-674 DILTEDQQKADGV
+674 DILSEDKQKAPGV
-687 MVSKD
+687 IVSED

>member
-1 MKGDNMTKSKD
+1 MANKED
-12 KNQEHNYK
+12 KNQKYDFK
-20 KAPLTPPDL
+20 KAPLTPPDI
-29 DKVKE
+29 DKVEQVK
-34 VADNDKQKDLKDNK
+34 DNAKQKDLETNKVDNK
-48 VENKNKAFTTNKG
+48 GKAFTTNKG
-61 LKIAE
+61 LKMAE
-66 DGISLK
+66 DEFSLK
-72 AGDRGPTLMEDFHF
+72 AGRRGPTLLEDFHL
-86 REKIQHFDHERIP
+86 REKIMHFDHERIP

-123 TKACLFTEV
+123 TKASLFTQE

-148 RGSTDTARDVRGFA
+148 RGSTDTPRDVRGFA
-162 IKFYTEEGNY
+162 LKFYTDEGNY
-172 DIAGNNIPVFII
+172 DIVGNNIPVFFI

-213 TFWDFVSRN
+213 TFWDFVSKN
-222 QESAHM
+222 QESAH
-228 TMWQMS
+228 TVMWAMS

-239 RSLRMVDGFGVHT
+239 LSLRMMDGFAVHT
-252 FRFINEDGKGTFVRF
+252 FRFVNAEGKGTFVRF

-291 DSHRKDL
+291 DSQRKDL
-298 YDSINEGDYPVWD
+298 YDAIDEGNYPVWD

-324 FDFDI
+324 YPFDI

-336 PESDIEKIKIGEI
+336 PEKDIPKVKIGEI
-349 TLNKNVDNY
+349 TLNRNVDNY

-366 FNPGNVIPGIDFSN
+366 FNPGNVVPGIDFSN

-394 QLIRLGG
+394 QLLRLGG

-417 NNQRDGWHQHMIP
+417 NNQRDGWHQHMIN
-430 KGPVSYMKSS
+430 KGPVSYHKSA
-440 IDDQSPYYA
+440 IDDQSPYYE
-449 DASQGGYEHYQEK
+449 SPENGGYEHYQEK
-462 IDARKVQARAD
+462 IDGRAIKDRDD
-473 SFRDHFSQATMF
+473 SFRDHFSQATSF
-485 YKSLSKVEQQ
+485 YKSLSKVEQE
-495 HIINA
+495 HIKNA

-517 VDMFANVDKDMADE
+517 VDMFANVDKDMATE
-531 IAKNVGAQMA
+531 IAKNVGADTPD
-541 NAERGFDP
+541 AERGFDP
-549 EGIKPIKKI
+549 VGIKASKEALEVKM
-558 QDSRVPEFSQENTI
+558 PEFSQENTI

-584 DDEDDFDFKGL
+584 DSDDDFDFKSL
-595 TKAIKDKKAKAE
+595 VKSIKNSKAKAE
-607 IIQGN
+607 IIQAD

-624 RYETVHPV
+624 RYETIHPV
-632 LEDALIVIVPEKP
+632 LEDALIIVVPEKP
-645 SHNFKKNIG
+645 SHEFSKNVG
-654 EFVSETFKH
+654 EFAKETFKH
-663 YKPLWIIGDPS
+663 YKPLWIIGDAS
-674 DILTEDQQKADGV
+674 DILSDDQQKADGV
-687 MVSKD
+687 MVTKD